1 MRSVLEGGRAEQ
13 REAVALELEWVDRFH
28 AGERQVLEQVYRE
41 NFAAVDQSVGTV
53 LQGADRETVIH
64 EVFLRVLNNESFRR
78 SYQGGDLGA
87 WLATVAR
94 NHAIDYARRRNRE
107 APAGV
112 AVGHDL
118 SDGDL
123 LARACEARLLVERF
137 RREVLPP
144 QWQAVFEARFLQNL
158 TQHEAARALNKRRTT
173 LAYQELRIRGLLR
186 KFLLEDA

>member
-1 MRSVLEGGRAEQ
+1 MRTVLEGGG
-13 REAVALELEWVDRFH
+13 REIVLEVEWVDRFH
-28 AGERQVLEQVYRE
+28 AGERHVLEEVYRE
-41 NFAAVDQSVGTV
+41 NFAAVDQAVGSV

-64 EVFLRVLNNESFRR
+64 EVFLRVLNSESFRR

-94 NHAIDYARRRNRE
+94 HHAIDYARRRNRE
-107 APAGV
+107 SPSGAE
-112 AVGHDL
+112 VGHDL

-144 QWQAVFEARFLQNL
+144 QWQGVFETRFLQNL
-158 TQHEAARALNKRRTT
+158 TQHEAARVLNKRRTT
-173 LAYQELRIRGLLR
+173 LAYQELRIRSLLR